1 MQPTTLLSVLLLPV
15 LASAQYQMV
24 KEYVGDNFFNDWTFY
39 NNCESFL
46 SAPLTHR
53 GRANAYLAQTTT

>member
-1 MQPTTLLSVLLLPV
+1 MYATSLLCLLLLPG

-39 NNCESFL
+39 NNCEPFL